1 MKKGNDEMDSEDVYE
16 SAWFQV
22 KVREVLCTI
31 VMMHNAIEITSALGE
46 ADPFDIDKKGDFRVV
61 KKLYRDIYKPKKMT
75 SVEVDEAV
83 SRALTIYNRGFRP

>member
-1 MKKGNDEMDSEDVYE
+1 MDPEDVYE

-31 VMMHNAIEITSALGE
+31 VMMQDALAITAALGE
-46 ADPFDIDKKGDFRVV
+46 ADPFDINKKGEFRVV

-75 SVEVDEAV
+75 PAQVDEAV
-83 SRALTIYNRGFRP
+83 SRALNIYNRGFRP

>member
-1 MKKGNDEMDSEDVYE
+1 MDPEDEYE

-31 VMMHNAIEITSALGE
+31 VMMQDTIEITSALGE
-46 ADPFDIDKKGDFRVV
+46 ADPFDINKKGEFRVV

-75 SVEVDEAV
+75 PAQVDEAV
-83 SRALTIYNRGFRP
+83 SRALNIYNRGFRP